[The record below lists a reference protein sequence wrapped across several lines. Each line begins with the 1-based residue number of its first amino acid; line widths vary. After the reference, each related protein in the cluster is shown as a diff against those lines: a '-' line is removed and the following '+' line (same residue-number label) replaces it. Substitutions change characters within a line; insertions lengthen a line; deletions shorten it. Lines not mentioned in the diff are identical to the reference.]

1 MASTTYTTSAPFIAD
16 GMTITT
22 GGVGGLSLA
31 AMDASGSVKIYAGGA
46 LATTI
51 ASTGAATFS
60 SSVNLGSIAN
70 SGDISLLNIKQ
81 SSTSYNN
88 GIYLERGGE
97 RNGYFMY
104 IGGGSDALTFRRNYF
119 GTQSDVMSLTRDANV
134 GIGTTAPES
143 TLVVQ
148 KNVAGGRGGE
158 LSIVNYASPTVG
170 NESALNFGTEAST
183 YGNNDNNFQIKA
195 YLNNINGATDAI
207 FSNWSGS
214 AFSERMRI
222 SSSGNVGINTP
233 SPVGLLNIYGGDA
246 NAAAIFTIQSVSGGS
261 GNSGIYFRPYQ
272 SAAIAN
278 ANPAQAAILAVDDN
292 YSASIQFWTKTGG
305 AAANALVERMRITSG
320 GNVLIGTAT
329 DNGCR
334 LQAVGSG
341 TVASFNDTSS
351 GDVTITLLANGTF
364 RGGLGADANYALK
377 ITGVGG
383 TQVAVINASTGAYTA
398 TSDRTLKK
406 NISDSPLAL
415 PVLNQIKIRQYNW
428 KSDDSVE
435 QYGVIA
441 QELYEVAP
449 VYVSKPKKETDKWGV
464 SKAELVPLLIKAIQE
479 QQSQIEELKAL
490 IK

>member
-1 MASTTYTTSAPFIAD
+1 MAGTTT
-16 GMTITT
+16 
-22 GGVGGLSLA
+22 
-31 AMDASGSVKIYAGGA
+31 
-46 LATTI
+46 
-51 ASTGAATFS
+51 
-60 SSVNLGSIAN
+60 AN
-70 SGDISLLNIKQ
+70 SFISL
-81 SSTSYNN
+81 SSDDNTYLFNVLAN
-88 GIYLERGGE
+88 G
-97 RNGYFMY
+97 
-104 IGGGSDALTFRRNYF
+104 
-119 GTQSDVMSLTRDANV
+119 NV
-134 GIGTTAPES
+134 GIGLTTPIYPLQIRRATNINIGFGQQNSGISLEAVNDAVNANIPMS
-143 TLVVQ
+143 YYASAHYLLNGNVGIGVTTPASVLTVQ
-148 KNVAGGRGGE
+148 KNTSGGRGGE
-158 LSIVNYASPTVG
+158 ISIVNYATVAVG
-170 NESALNFGTEAST
+170 NEAALNFGVESST
-183 YGNNDNNFQIKA
+183 YDADNGNFQLKA
-195 YLNNINGATDAI
+195 IVTATNAATDGV
-207 FSNWSGS
+207 FSTWNGS
-214 AFSERMRI
+214 AF
-222 SSSGNVGINTP
+222 G
-233 SPVGLLNIYGGDA
+233 
-246 NAAAIFTIQSVSGGS
+246 
-261 GNSGIYFRPYQ
+261 
-272 SAAIAN
+272 
-278 ANPAQAAILAVDDN
+278 
-292 YSASIQFWTKTGG
+292 
-305 AAANALVERMRITSG
+305 ERMRITSG

-428 KSDDSVE
+428 KSNDSVE

-449 VYVSKPKKETDKWGV
+449 TYVSKPKKETDKWGV

-479 QQSQIEELKAL
+479 QQAQIEELKAL